1 MKGILYYES
10 KDAIRNDWFIQ
21 QLIQAGASVGIEL
34 TLQTDTIQP
43 FNEVDFVFYRGR
55 NFELAKQW
63 ESQGTFLI
71 NRSEVNR
78 IANDKLQTAQLATML
93 GIPVIPTK
101 QLHSVDDEILSYPVV
116 IKTAHGHGG
125 TDVHLTHSEDE
136 AENLIAHYKDEPLVV
151 QPYIEHG
158 ATDVR
163 LYVIGHEVVGGVKRI
178 GVDSFKANVALG
190 GKAERFDPPAPL
202 RRFAEKIAKAL
213 KSDYIGVDFLQNAE
227 GVWLLN
233 EIEDPVGARSLYET
247 SELNVAQ
254 EVMRHIQK
262 KLEKSL

>member
-1 MKGILYYES
+1 MKGILYYEAD
-10 KDAIRNDWFIQ
+10 DAIRNDWFIQ
-21 QLIQAGASVGIEL
+21 ELIKGSASVGIEMH
-34 TLQTDTIQP
+34 LQTDAVQP
-43 FNEVDFVFYRGR
+43 TNDVDFAFYRGR
-55 NFELAKQW
+55 NFGLAKQW
-63 ESQGTFLI
+63 ESQGLLLI

-78 IANDKLQTAQLATML
+78 IANDKLQTAQLAIML
-93 GIPVIPTK
+93 GIPAIQTK
-101 QLHSVDDEILSYPVV
+101 RFQSLDSIQSYPVV

-125 TDVHLTHSEDE
+125 TDVHLCRSE
-136 AENLIAHYKDEPLVV
+136 AEAEELLAHYKDEPLVV

-163 LYVIGHEVVGGVKRI
+163 LYVIGNEVVAGVKRTGI
-178 GVDSFKANVALG
+178 DSFKANVALG
-190 GKAERFDPPAPL
+190 GVTERFDPPAPL

-254 EVMRHIQK
+254 EVMSHIQK